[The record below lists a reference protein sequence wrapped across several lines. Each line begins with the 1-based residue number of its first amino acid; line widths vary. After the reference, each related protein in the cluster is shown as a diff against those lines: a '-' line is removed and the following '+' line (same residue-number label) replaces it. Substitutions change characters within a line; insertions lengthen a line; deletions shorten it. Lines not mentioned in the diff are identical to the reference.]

1 MWNREIISIAPSDLL
16 FNLHRPSVARSSL
29 VSPCTPIKWMSAF
42 CFLLNCFP
50 HMWQERC
57 MCSFMCASNWK
68 GKGSLVLLTR
78 MVYLAHNDNN
88 WPDTVLQRSYHN
100 PLLRICS
107 WCCASAPGAALQGS
121 ELMDW
126 DFSEW
131 HHYRSMIRNTVSVSE
146 LVDWDL
152 SILHHSRSL
161 MIHSKLIPAQCISVD
176 WLRLSILQHSL
187 SINDHPQQTDP
198 QVP

>member
-1 MWNREIISIAPSDLL
+1 MIYNVVEFDQFMTRFQQSSDQQISVTGKTSQHNMKQRMPSIPSSGLL

-29 VSPCTPIKWMSAF
+29 VRPCTPIKWMSAF

-50 HMWQERC
+50 HMWQDRC

-88 WPDTVLQRSYHN
+88 RPDTVLQRSYRN

-107 WCCASAPGAALQGS
+107 SCCAFVPGAA
-121 ELMDW
+121 
-126 DFSEW
+126 
-131 HHYRSMIRNTVSVSE
+131 
-146 LVDWDL
+146 
-152 SILHHSRSL
+152 
-161 MIHSKLIPAQCISVD
+161 
-176 WLRLSILQHSL
+176 
-187 SINDHPQQTDP
+187 
-198 QVP
+198 